1 MAKIIIA
8 APPVTWEL
16 SPLLEL
22 ARGLSGRG
30 HQITVVTGSRF
41 RAEVADAGLDF
52 VPVTSAADFDD
63 RLVGDD
69 KERAKLTPGPE
80 MLNYD
85 WIHSFVNPLPDQ
97 YAVLQ
102 ELLARDPDQYL
113 ISNTLWLGALPAA
126 LGAPGLRPRRWVGVT
141 AVPLPL
147 SSDDTSF
154 FGPVPVGPGEDQKAA
169 NRAANA
175 QFAAMFQPTQD
186 HLADVLRSV
195 GTTQDCPPF
204 VDGVFTVPDA
214 SAALTVPGF
223 EFERGDA
230 PDSVHLVGILPSRS
244 DASWQPPAWWAEL
257 DGARPVVVVVTQGTL
272 ANRDLSQLV
281 EPALTGLADLDVT
294 VVAALGHAAGPL
306 SIPVPANAR
315 VAEFIPFDVL
325 LPKASVYITNGGS
338 GGTQQAIAAGVP
350 VIAAGLTE
358 DKPAVAARVAYHGLG
373 IDLHTGTP
381 RPEDV
386 AAATE
391 AVLKDTRM
399 HDSVR
404 RLARVYAAHDA
415 LGEIERLTLG

>member
-1 MAKIIIA
+1 MAKIIVA
-8 APPVTWEL
+8 APPVTGEL

-30 HQITVVTGSRF
+30 HHVTVVTGSRF
-41 RAEVADAGLDF
+41 RADVEDAGLDF
-52 VPVTSAADFDD
+52 VPVTNADDFDD
-63 RLVGDD
+63 RLIGDD
-69 KERAKLTPGPE
+69 QERAKLAPGPE

-102 ELLARDPDQYL
+102 RLLEQDPDQYL
-113 ISNTLWLGALPAA
+113 ISNTLWLGAFPAA

-141 AVPLPL
+141 AVPVPL

-186 HLADVLRSV
+186 HLAKVLRSL
-195 GTTQDCPPF
+195 GTTEDCPGF
-204 VDGVFTVPDA
+204 VDGVFTVPDG

-230 PDSVHLVGILPSRS
+230 PDSVRLVGILPSRS
-244 DASWQPPAWWAEL
+244 DAGWQPPAWWADL
-257 DGARPVVVVVTQGTL
+257 DGSRPVVVVTQGTL

-281 EPALTGLADLDVT
+281 EPALVGLADLDVT
-294 VVAALGHAAGPL
+294 VVAALGRDAGPL
-306 SIPVPANAR
+306 SVPVPPNAR

-325 LPKASVYITNGGS
+325 LPKASAYITNGGS

-373 IDLHTGTP
+373 INLQTATP
-381 RPEDV
+381 TPEAV

-391 AVLKDTRM
+391 IVLKDTGIRVNV
-399 HDSVR
+399 HK
-404 RLARVYAAHDA
+404 LAQVYAAHDA
-415 LGEIERLTLG
+415 LSEIERMTLG